1 MEPPNNL
8 DPLKYESDNRAV
20 PDVPI
25 FSVPPDMK
33 HNPPETNSAASI
45 TIPPA
50 VPHFEKR
57 FLLFVGIF
65 LVVVVLVMSIIA
77 IIPPSNFP
85 VRTTF
90 HIETNTSLGQ
100 ITDNLYN
107 EHLIKSEVL
116 FKSLVIIFSGQ
127 RGIKAGDYLFNSRE
141 SVIQIAWRLVRGQ
154 EGFTPIKATIPEGFD
169 VRQISI
175 VLGKNIP
182 TFSTSTFMSEALPFE
197 GYLFPDTYFF
207 NKNTSPDN
215 AIKAMRS
222 LFNQKISSVQDQILA
237 FGRATSSVVVMASI
251 LEREATS
258 SADRRIIAGILW
270 KRLDDK
276 MPLQVDAALAYIL
289 NKDGTKL
296 TSADLAASS
305 PYNTYKNLG
314 LPPTP
319 IGNPGLSAIKD
330 TINPTATDYWY
341 YISDSKGNIH
351 YAKTY
356 DEQIANE
363 VKYL

>member
-1 MEPPNNL
+1 MEPPDNFA
-8 DPLKYESDNRAV
+8 PLKYESDQQKVSDA
-20 PDVPI
+20 PI

-33 HNPPETNSAASI
+33 HDPSVSQAVASVP
-45 TIPPA
+45 IPPA
-50 VPHFEKR
+50 VAYFEKR
-57 FLLFVGIF
+57 FLLSVGIF
-65 LVVVVLVMSIIA
+65 FILAVLAMFVTA
-77 IIPPSNFP
+77 IWPPSDFQTG
-85 VRTTF
+85 TTF
-90 HIETNTSLGQ
+90 YIEDNSSLGQ

-182 TFSTSTFMSEALPFE
+182 TFSTSTFMAEALPFE

-215 AIKAMRS
+215 AIKVMRS

-276 MPLQVDAALAYIL
+276 MPLQVDSTLVYAL
-289 NKDGTKL
+289 NKQGSKL
-296 TSADLAASS
+296 TSADLATTS

-319 IGNPGLSAIKD
+319 IGNPGLSAIED
-330 TINPTATDYWY
+330 AINPTATDYWY

-363 VKYL
+363 AKYL

>member
-1 MEPPNNL
+1 MESRDNFA
-8 DPLKYESDNRAV
+8 PLKYESDQQKVSDAPV
-20 PDVPI
+20 

-33 HNPPETNSAASI
+33 YNLPASR
-45 TIPPA
+45 PA
-50 VPHFEKR
+50 VSLSAPPVPSLEKK
-57 FLLFVGIF
+57 FLLAVGIF
-65 LVVVVLVMSIIA
+65 FIA
-77 IIPPSNFP
+77 IALIMVVAAVIPPSDFQ
-85 VRTTF
+85 TGATF
-90 HIETNTSLGQ
+90 HIEGNSSLGQ
-100 ITDNLYN
+100 IADNLYN
-107 EHLIKSEVL
+107 EHLIKSKVL
-116 FKSLVIIFSGQ
+116 FKSSVIIFSGQ

-182 TFSTSTFMSEALPFE
+182 TFSTSTFVAEALPFE

-207 NKNTSPDN
+207 NERTSPDS
-215 AIKAMRS
+215 AIKAMQS
-222 LFNQKISSVQDQILA
+222 LFNQKISSVQDPILA

-270 KRLDDK
+270 KRLDNK
-276 MPLQVDAALAYIL
+276 MPLQVDAALAYAL

-296 TSADLAASS
+296 TSADLATTSS
-305 PYNTYKNLG
+305 YNTYKNLG

-319 IGNPGLSAIKD
+319 ISNPGISAIED
-330 TINPTATDYWY
+330 ALAPTTTPYWY
-341 YISDSKGNIH
+341 YLSDSKGNIH
-351 YAKTY
+351 YSSTY

-363 VKYL
+363 AKYLQ

>member
-1 MEPPNNL
+1 MESGDNFA
-8 DPLKYESDNRAV
+8 PLKYESDQQKVSDA
-20 PDVPI
+20 PI

-33 HNPPETNSAASI
+33 HDPFASQAVNSVPPPILSL
-45 TIPPA
+45 
-50 VPHFEKR
+50 EKK
-57 FLLFVGIF
+57 FLLAVGIF
-65 LVVVVLVMSIIA
+65 FITVVLIMAVA
-77 IIPPSNFP
+77 AVIPPYNFP
-85 VRTTF
+85 VGTTF
-90 HIETNTSLGQ
+90 HIKDNSSLGQ

-107 EHLIKSEVL
+107 QHLIKSEVL

-127 RGIKAGDYLFNSRE
+127 RGIKAGDYLFNSKE

-182 TFSTSTFMSEALPFE
+182 TFSTSTFMAEALPFE

-207 NKNTSPDN
+207 NQQTTPDG
-215 AIKAMRS
+215 AVQAMRN
-222 LFNQKISSVQDQILA
+222 LFDKKISTVQDDILTSNK
-237 FGRATSSVVVMASI
+237 ATSSIVIMASI

-258 SADRRIIAGILW
+258 SDDRRIIAGILW

-276 MPLQVDAALAYIL
+276 MPLQVDAALVYIL

-296 TSADLAASS
+296 TSADFATIS

-330 TINPTATDYWY
+330 AINPTATDYWY

-363 VKYL
+363 QKYL